1 MNDGHPLSRVSG
13 LPFGVGLDPSR
24 RHLAVAVGDLLVV
37 SVLIFYG
44 VVHHYVA
51 EPGASGILGALPPA
65 GHVAAVVGPFLVGW
79 VVAAVLAGAY
89 TRAALASPLAA
100 VVNGVGTWVLA
111 ALLGSA
117 LRATPLFPGGAP
129 PIFILAVLGTGTV
142 GFVLWRGVVGYLID
156 R

>member
-1 MNDGHPLSRVSG
+1 MSESRPLARLSA
-13 LPFGVGLDPSR
+13 LPFGIGLDPSR
-24 RHLAVAVGDLLVV
+24 RHLAVAAGDLLVV

-44 VVHHYVA
+44 VLHHYVA
-51 EPGASGILGALPPA
+51 DPGASGILGTLPPA
-65 GHVAAVVGPFLVGW
+65 GYVATVIAPFLIGW
-79 VVAAVLAGAY
+79 GVAAVLAGAY

-100 VVNGVGTWVLA
+100 VVNGVGTWMLA

-129 PIFILAVLGTGTV
+129 PIFVLAVVGTGTV
-142 GFVLWRGVVGYLID
+142 GFVLWRGAVGYLVT